1 MIFSAKKWEDSDELK
16 KFIPVSAALSFE
28 KVESS
33 LNDAFSLFIVPL
45 FGEEL
50 SKKFQNIYDDPEADE
65 LEILLLEECQR
76 AIANLA
82 FWYNYTELNIR
93 ITDQGFQRQ
102 EAENFKSTYKYQED
116 QLRTAFKNKGF
127 NAIDRMIDF
136 LDKHRQEFSEYEKS
150 PAYACR
156 TKAIVRKTSEV
167 DEIYFIN
174 NSHLI
179 FLRLKPFFKIV
190 EETVLQPVLGVDLYG
205 TLLKSIEMGDKD
217 LGGTTVEELRTR
229 CAQFVIMRAVA
240 MLIRS
245 TGSLTDRGLYFRQLL
260 PDKEGNESENPVG
273 FEQALSTA
281 ANVELTAKSYHDLL
295 LTFIEE
301 KLPEFFKGRQ
311 SRVFDRD
318 NDHKKSVWL

>member
-1 MIFSAKKWEDSDELK
+1 MIFSANKWEDSDELK

-45 FGEEL
+45 FGDKL
-50 SKKFQNIYDDPEADE
+50 AKRFQRIYDELATDQADR
-65 LEILLLEECQR
+65 LLLEECQR

-116 QLRTAFKNKGF
+116 QLRAAFKNKGF

-136 LDKHRQEFSEYEKS
+136 LDKHQEDFPEYAES
-150 PAYACR
+150 PAYAFR
-156 TKAIVRKTSEV
+156 AKAIVRTTSEV

-190 EETVLQPVLGVDLYG
+190 EETVLQPVLGIDLYNS
-205 TLLKSIEMGDKD
+205 LLSSIEKGDKE
-217 LGGTTVEELRTR
+217 LGNTTVEELRIR
-229 CAQFVIMRAVA
+229 CAQFVILKAVA

-245 TGSLTDRGLYFRQLL
+245 TGSLTDRGLYFKQLV
-260 PDKEGNESENPVG
+260 PDKNGNEYQQPVEL
-273 FEQALSTA
+273 EQAITMA

-295 LTFIEE
+295 LTFVEQ
-301 KLPEFFKGRQ
+301 KLPDFFKGRQ

>member
-1 MIFSAKKWEDSDELK
+1 MIFSEKKWEDSDELK

-28 KVESS
+28 KVGSS
-33 LNDAFSLFIVPL
+33 LNDAFNLFIVPL
-45 FGEEL
+45 FGEKL
-50 SKKFQNIYDDPEADE
+50 STKFQSIYDDPAAKAPEC
-65 LEILLLEECQR
+65 LLLEECQR

-136 LDKHRQEFSEYEKS
+136 LDKHRQEFPEYETS

-167 DEIYFIN
+167 NEIYFIN
-174 NSHLI
+174 NSHLV
-179 FLRLKPFFKIV
+179 FLRLKPFFKIA
-190 EETVLQPVLGVDLYG
+190 EETILQPVLGVDLYN
-205 TLLKSIEMGDKD
+205 LLIKSIEKGDKE
-217 LGGTTVEELRTR
+217 LGTTTVEELRIR
-229 CAQFVIMRAVA
+229 CAQFVILKAVA
-240 MLIRS
+240 MLIRT
-245 TGSLTDRGLYFRQLL
+245 TGSLTDRGLYFKQLV
-260 PDKEGNESENPVG
+260 PDKNGNEYANPVD
-273 FEQALSTA
+273 FEQALTMA

-295 LTFIEE
+295 LTFVEE

>member
-1 MIFSAKKWEDSDELK
+1 MIFSANKWEDSDELK

-45 FGEEL
+45 FGDKL
-50 SKKFQNIYDDPEADE
+50 AKRFQRIYDDPAADQADRV
-65 LEILLLEECQR
+65 LLEECQR

-116 QLRTAFKNKGF
+116 QLRAAFKNKGF

-136 LDKHRQEFSEYEKS
+136 LDKHQEDFPEYAES
-150 PAYACR
+150 PAYAFR
-156 TKAIVRKTSEV
+156 AKAIVRTTSEV

-190 EETVLQPVLGVDLYG
+190 EETVLQPVLGIDLYN
-205 TLLKSIEMGDKD
+205 TLLSSIEKGDKD
-217 LGGTTVEELRTR
+217 LGGTTVEELRIR
-229 CAQFVIMRAVA
+229 CAQFVILKAVA

-245 TGSLTDRGLYFRQLL
+245 TGSLTDRGLYFKQLV
-260 PDKEGNESENPVG
+260 PDKNGNEYQQPVEL
-273 FEQALSTA
+273 EQAITMA

-295 LTFIEE
+295 LTFVEQ
-301 KLPEFFKGRQ
+301 KLPDFFKGRQ

>member
-1 MIFSAKKWEDSDELK
+1 MIFSEKKWEDSDELK

-33 LNDAFSLFIVPL
+33 LEDAFRLFIIPL

-50 SKKFQNIYDDPEADE
+50 SEKFQNIYDDPAAGPSD
-65 LEILLLEECQR
+65 LLLLEECQR

-116 QLRTAFKNKGF
+116 QLRAAFKNKGF

-136 LDKHRQEFSEYEKS
+136 LDKHKADFPEYEKS
-150 PAYACR
+150 PAYAFR

-190 EETVLQPVLGVDLYG
+190 EETVLQPVLGVDLYN
-205 TLLKSIEMGDKD
+205 TLLSSIEKGDKELD
-217 LGGTTVEELRTR
+217 NTTVEELRIR
-229 CAQFVIMRAVA
+229 CAQFVILKSVA

-245 TGSLTDRGLYFRQLL
+245 TGSLTDRGLYFKQLV
-260 PDKEGNESENPVG
+260 PDKNGNEYENPVDL
-273 FEQALSTA
+273 EQALTMA

-295 LTFIEE
+295 LTFVEE
-301 KLPEFFKGRQ
+301 KLPEYFKGRQ